1 MSDFQKQRIER
12 NIKKEL
18 KEVSTWM
25 FNIIKAYL

>member
-18 KEVSTWM
+18 KEVLIWM
-25 FNIIKAYL
+25 YNIIKVYL

>member
-1 MSDFQKQRIER
+1 MSEFQKQRIER

-25 FNIIKAYL
+25 FNIIKVYL